1 MRTYRRRRKR
11 KRRGIAE
18 PVVKPANRPAKRK
31 AWTEE
36 QMAQAIECAKS
47 GTASY
52 NKAAE
57 LYGVPKSTLKDRLSG
72 RVEVGCRPVLPSSL
86 RRRGADFSFTQCVND
101 WTHIQSL
108 LSL

>member
-11 KRRGIAE
+11 RDIAE
-18 PVVKPANRPAKRK
+18 PVVKPAYRP

-52 NKAAE
+52 NKAAQ
-57 LYGVPKSTLKDRLSG
+57 LYGVPKSTLKVRLCG
-72 RVEVGCRPVLPSSL
+72 RVEVGCRPGPKPYLHHLEKEELTS
-86 RRRGADFSFTQCVND
+86 
-101 WTHIQSL
+101 HL
-108 LSL
+108 LSASTI